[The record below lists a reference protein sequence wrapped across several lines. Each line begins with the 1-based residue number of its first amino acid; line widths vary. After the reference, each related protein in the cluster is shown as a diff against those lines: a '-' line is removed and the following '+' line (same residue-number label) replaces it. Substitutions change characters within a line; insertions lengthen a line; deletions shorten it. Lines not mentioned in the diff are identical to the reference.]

1 MQPLDTLSRTP
12 PPEPMWLSTME
23 AARLLR
29 VNRKTLDALSRFD
42 VPGGPVD
49 VGLGARRMLRWPAH
63 GLAEWLTSARRA
75 RPRSLARA
83 EPLTVV
89 STPEAA
95 LLALVLGAPL
105 DQLFTVDPIAHP

>member
-1 MQPLDTLSRTP
+1 MGIPRQPVQPLDTLPQTP
-12 PPEPMWLSTME
+12 PPELMWLSTME

-49 VGLGARRMLRWPAH
+49 VGLGVRRMLRWPAR

-83 EPLTVV
+83 QP
-89 STPEAA
+89 
-95 LLALVLGAPL
+95 
-105 DQLFTVDPIAHP
+105 FTVDPVARP